1 MPVKRP
7 DIGANAVDNIMTKS
21 HKLVDLLDLMD
32 KLRDPQ
38 YGCSWDK
45 KQSLK
50 SLTGY
55 TLEEVYEV
63 IDAVETNDD
72 AQLQDELGDL
82 LFQVVF
88 YAQIAKEE
96 GRFDFEGVVNA
107 ITDKLLRRHPHVFP
121 DGTLASFANSNLLT
135 ITADEVATRWELI
148 KNKERAEKAQRKGN
162 ETSQSV
168 LDDVPN
174 SLPSL
179 ERARKLQKRA
189 ASVGFDWKSVQPV
202 LDKLKEEI
210 AELEVELK
218 QGDAQRVQEEFGD
231 LMFSCVNVAR
241 HLQLDPE
248 SALRESNRKFERR
261 FRALETIALR
271 QSRGLEAFSDEELE
285 TIWAQVKTS
294 E

>member
-1 MPVKRP
+1 MLARHP
-7 DIGANAVDNIMTKS
+7 DHGADTMENSMKKPHEIA
-21 HKLVDLLDLMD
+21 DLLSLME
-32 KLRDPQ
+32 KLRDPVF
-38 YGCSWDK
+38 GCSWDK

-63 IDAVETNDD
+63 IDAVETRDD

-82 LFQVVF
+82 LFQVIF

-96 GRFDFEGVVNA
+96 HRFDFGDVISA

-121 DGTLASFANSNLLT
+121 DGTLASFANSDLLD
-135 ITADEVATRWELI
+135 INADEVAARWEQI
-148 KNKERAEKAQRKGN
+148 KNDERAEKAKRKGQ
-162 ETSQSV
+162 ESSHSV

-179 ERARKLQKRA
+179 DRARKLQKRA
-189 ASVGFDWKSVQPV
+189 ASVGFDWKSVRPV

-210 AELEVELK
+210 AELEAELE
-218 QGDAQRVQEEFGD
+218 QGDSHRIQEEFGD

-261 FRALETIALR
+261 FRALETIAAHQR
-271 QSRGLEAFSDEELE
+271 QGLETLSEEALE
-285 TIWAQVKTS
+285 VMWVQVKRS

>member
-1 MPVKRP
+1 
-7 DIGANAVDNIMTKS
+7 MTKP
-21 HKLVDLLDLMD
+21 HDIADLLSLMD
-32 KLRDPQ
+32 KLRDKEF
-38 YGCSWDK
+38 GCNWDK

-50 SLTGY
+50 TLTGY

-96 GRFDFEGVVNA
+96 GRFDFNDVIA
-107 ITDKLLRRHPHVFP
+107 SITDKLLRRHPHVFP
-121 DGTLASFANSNLLT
+121 DGRLDSFGNSDLLDLN
-135 ITADEVATRWELI
+135 ADQVATRWEQI
-148 KNKERAEKAQRKGN
+148 KNEERALKAKRKGDV
-162 ETSQSV
+162 SQYSV

-174 SLPSL
+174 SLPAL
-179 ERARKLQKRA
+179 DRARKLQKRA
-189 ASVGFDWKSVQPV
+189 ASVGFDWSSVQPV

-210 AELEVELK
+210 AELEVELV
-218 QGDAQRVQEEFGD
+218 QGDTQKIQEEFGD

-248 SALRESNRKFERR
+248 SVLRESNRKFERR
-261 FRALETIALR
+261 FRALEGIALGQNR
-271 QSRGLEAFSDEELE
+271 PLESLNEEELE
-285 TIWAQVKTS
+285 EIWTQVKS
-294 E
+294 AE

>member
-1 MPVKRP
+1 
-7 DIGANAVDNIMTKS
+7 MTKP
-21 HKLVDLLDLMD
+21 HEIADLLSLMD
-32 KLRDPQ
+32 SLRDKEF
-38 YGCSWDK
+38 GCNWDK
-45 KQSLK
+45 KQTLK
-50 SLTGY
+50 TLTGY

-63 IDAVETNDD
+63 IDAVDTNDD

-96 GRFDFEGVVNA
+96 GRFDFNDVIGS

-121 DGTLASFANSNLLT
+121 DGSLTSFGNSDLHLN
-135 ITADEVATRWELI
+135 ADEVALRWEQI
-148 KNKERAEKAQRKGN
+148 KNEERALKAKRKGDV
-162 ETSQSV
+162 SSHSV

-174 SLPSL
+174 SLPAL
-179 ERARKLQKRA
+179 DRARKLQKRA
-189 ASVGFDWKSVQPV
+189 ASVGFDWTNVQDV

-210 AELEVELK
+210 AELEAELVLNDTK
-218 QGDAQRVQEEFGD
+218 KIHEEFGD

-248 SALRESNRKFERR
+248 SVLRESNRKFERR
-261 FRALETIALR
+261 FRAVEGIAMGQGRTLE
-271 QSRGLEAFSDEELE
+271 SFNVEELDRM
-285 TIWAQVKTS
+285 WRQVKGQ

>member
-1 MPVKRP
+1 
-7 DIGANAVDNIMTKS
+7 MTKP
-21 HKLVDLLDLMD
+21 HEIADLLSLMD
-32 KLRDPQ
+32 NLRDKEL
-38 YGCSWDK
+38 GCNWDK
-45 KQSLK
+45 KQTLK
-50 SLTGY
+50 TLTGY

-63 IDAVETNDD
+63 IDAVDTNDD

-96 GRFDFEGVVNA
+96 GRFDFNDVIGS

-121 DGTLASFANSNLLT
+121 DGSLASFGNSDLHLN
-135 ITADEVATRWELI
+135 ADEVASRWEQI
-148 KNKERAEKAQRKGN
+148 KNEERALKAQRKGDV
-162 ETSQSV
+162 SGHSV

-174 SLPSL
+174 SLPAL
-179 ERARKLQKRA
+179 DRARKLQKRA
-189 ASVGFDWKSVQPV
+189 ASVGFDWTSVQPV

-210 AELEVELK
+210 AELEAELLLNDTK
-218 QGDAQRVQEEFGD
+218 KIHEEFGD

-248 SALRESNRKFERR
+248 SVLRESNRKFERR
-261 FRALETIALR
+261 FRAVEGIAIGHGRTLE
-271 QSRGLEAFSDEELE
+271 SFSEEELDRMW
-285 TIWAQVKTS
+285 TQVKAQ